1 MTWDKANNGVLL
13 TMRSTEE
20 TLNVPPRPVFFE
32 ELDLLGL
39 NTFWEYPKSKEP
51 LLWAC
56 DRRYFYRGG
65 LVLEAKGGN
74 IYDNPQLVFTD
85 AGKKLKLEPINLELL
100 CKNNESM
107 MFLLEHEALEFI
119 NTQYRRYRPNA
130 VQKAVNENVDF
141 QQLAE
146 MQEKKLKAKM
156 AVVKENCDSF
166 DIMLLSDAEKQGKE
180 IILNIKTEML
190 IASFSGGKDSQV
202 VLDLVSRVIP
212 SNDFS
217 VIYSDTGYEIPPSL
231 EIYEQMKKLYQKQYP
246 DLQFYLSKN
255 HQDVL
260 YYWDKMGSPSRM
272 HRWCCGVMKTAPLYR
287 LLKEIH
293 GTDKQPNVLV
303 FEGVRA
309 EESNRRALYDRIGKG
324 VKHNNV
330 VNARPIF
337 EWNATEIYLYLFM
350 RQLPINEGYRNG
362 LWRVGCSICPYS
374 SDWSEHIVGKK
385 YPDSINPFVSN
396 ILDKTS
402 FLGLSNENAKK
413 EYVKLGNWK
422 MRSGGKTSNTENS
435 RLDIIST
442 TPDFKAVLTAP
453 KENLLTWMN
462 VLGKIRISQE
472 QNIAKGEVQYKK
484 SIYHF
489 TIQTN
494 SDKQIIIFDNISNE
508 ILLQGHIKRV
518 LYKTTYCVH
527 CETCEVECPTGALS
541 VVPLVSVDVK
551 KCIHC
556 HKCLDFKE
564 RGCVMANSINISEGN
579 VKNKMKMKTSGID
592 KYSTFG
598 MKEYWI
604 ANFFNNSDDY
614 FEGNNGLGSK
624 MIPACLNWFREAEIL
639 NISNK
644 KYRKQVSY

>member
-1 MTWDKANNGVLL
+1 MK
-13 TMRSTEE
+13 
-20 TLNVPPRPVFFE
+20 
-32 ELDLLGL
+32 
-39 NTFWEYPKSKEP
+39 
-51 LLWAC
+51 
-56 DRRYFYRGG
+56 
-65 LVLEAKGGN
+65 
-74 IYDNPQLVFTD
+74 
-85 AGKKLKLEPINLELL
+85 
-100 CKNNESM
+100 
-107 MFLLEHEALEFI
+107 
-119 NTQYRRYRPNA
+119 
-130 VQKAVNENVDF
+130 
-141 QQLAE
+141 
-146 MQEKKLKAKM
+146 
-156 AVVKENCDSF
+156 
-166 DIMLLSDAEKQGKE
+166 
-180 IILNIKTEML
+180 
-190 IASFSGGKDSQV
+190 
-202 VLDLVSRVIP
+202 
-212 SNDFS
+212 
-217 VIYSDTGYEIPPSL
+217 
-231 EIYEQMKKLYQKQYP
+231 IYEQTRNLYQKQFS
-246 DLQFYLSKN
+246 DLKFYLSKN

-293 GTDKQPNVLV
+293 GTGKQPNVLV
-303 FEGVRA
+303 FEGVRT

-374 SDWSEHIVGKK
+374 SDWSEHLVKKK

-402 FLGLSNENAKK
+402 LLGLSNENAKK

-442 TPDFKAVLTAP
+442 NPDFKAVLTTP
-453 KENLLTWMN
+453 KENLLTWIN
-462 VLGKIRISQE
+462 VLGKIKINQE
-472 QNIAKGEVQYKK
+472 KNITKGELKYKK
-484 SIYHF
+484 GIYHF
-489 TIQTN
+489 TIQTDN
-494 SDKQIIIFDNISNE
+494 GKQIIVFENIGDE

-541 VVPLVSVDVK
+541 VVPLVSVDIK

-579 VKNKMKMKTSGID
+579 IKNNNKMKTSGID

-598 MKEYWI
+598 MKGNWVSNFLNNLN
-604 ANFFNNSDDY
+604 NFFENNY
-614 FEGNNGLGSK
+614 YGLGEK
-624 MIPACLNWFREAEIL
+624 MKPACLNWFREAEIL
-639 NISNK
+639 ERTDKKISKTGLLLQSVFNNNQILAWEIMWINLSYNSKIVEFYTSNINFNRLYTKKEILELMIPIFVGISEATLSNPLGALCSMFGIKEQSIIGDTIKQGIIVAKGNAVDIISRQPYNDISPVAVAYSLYRYAENK
-644 KYRKQVSY
+644 KRYALTVSELYDTKQTEGIYRQFGVSRERFENILRTLKEDKNHILSVDLNMGLDNINLLENLTSIDILKMLL